1 MSSREK
7 LLAKLEALRGKF
19 KEKKTTDV
27 GSSFMPQSSPN
38 ELSDHLDVKESFPVK
53 VKSFEIEESL
63 VNEKDLSGNMFQGGS
78 SAG

>member
-7 LLAKLEALRGKF
+7 LLAKLEALRGKS

-27 GSSFMPQSSPN
+27 GSSFIPQSSPN
-38 ELSDHLDVKESFPVK
+38 ELSDHLDVEESFPVK
-53 VKSFEIEESL
+53 VKSFAIEKSL
-63 VNEKDLSGNMFQGGS
+63 INEEDLSGNMFQGES